1 VAFAGRVRRGR
12 SGFCRFFAAFR
23 AGDDFFFR
31 AGALLGVFGFSVGVA
46 VADLGGDE
54 HLGEQH
60 RPEALAQ
67 RAREDLTEVV
77 ERQRREAL
85 AEHLHQGEP
94 LLVGE
99 RLLEVLTK
107 LVEESH
113 GDKVAR
119 DPGGSH
125 PIVATS
131 DGFPRPGTPDHR
143 PPSPALPRS

>member
-1 VAFAGRVRRGR
+1 
-12 SGFCRFFAAFR
+12 
-23 AGDDFFFR
+23 
-31 AGALLGVFGFSVGVA
+31 L
-46 VADLGGDE
+46 
-54 HLGEQH
+54 
-60 RPEALAQ
+60 
-67 RAREDLTEVV
+67 EVV

-125 PIVATS
+125 PIVASS
-131 DGFPRPGTPDHR
+131 DGSVEHEHDTPRN
-143 PPSPALPRS
+143 PRRSRSGPLATLSR